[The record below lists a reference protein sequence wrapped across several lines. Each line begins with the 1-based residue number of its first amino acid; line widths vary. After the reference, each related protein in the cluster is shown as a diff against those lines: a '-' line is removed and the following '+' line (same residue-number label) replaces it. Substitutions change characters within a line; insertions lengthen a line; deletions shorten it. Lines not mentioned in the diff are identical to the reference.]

1 MFSTTTERTDG
12 DARAQRRSEELPA
25 VTSVM
30 SGEHPVVP
38 GMRCNDIA
46 VILAAAMVGVS
57 VPRRLDGAEALGL
70 LRAGLLACGGVVGV
84 HRRAARDRAMNLA
97 MLASRDA
104 RYTAAQTWEKR
115 AIWGGGPRRE
125 QALIDLAFRLVSTP
139 FATAST
145 NECVER
151 AGVAA

>member
-12 DARAQRRSEELPA
+12 GAHAQARSEELPA

-46 VILAAAMVGVS
+46 VILAAAMVGVT
-57 VPRRLDGAEALGL
+57 VPRHLDGAQALGL
-70 LRAGLLACGGVVGV
+70 LRAGLLACGGVDGV
-84 HRRAARDRAMNLA
+84 QRRAARDRAMNLA
-97 MLASRDA
+97 MLASHDA
-104 RYTAAQTWEKR
+104 RYTATQAREKR

-125 QALIDLAFRLVSTP
+125 QSLIDLAFRLVNTP
-139 FATAST
+139 FAIADTG
-145 NECVER
+145 EYVER